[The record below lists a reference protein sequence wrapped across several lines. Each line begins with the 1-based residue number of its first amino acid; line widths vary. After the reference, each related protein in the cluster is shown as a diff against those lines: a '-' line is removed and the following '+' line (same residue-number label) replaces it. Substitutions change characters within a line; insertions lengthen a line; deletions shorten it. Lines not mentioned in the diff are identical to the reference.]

1 MLRDNG
7 AEAVVIDG
15 GVIAE
20 KVREHWPQGAD
31 KVLELVGTLTLLD
44 SLQSVAPGG
53 IVCMTGMVGNQWE
66 LDRFSPMG
74 AIPTS
79 VKLTTYSGGSGD
91 FAQTPLQN
99 FVDALEKKQ
108 TSVRLGPV
116 FYIDDIVKA
125 HQTMEEN
132 KAFGKIVVLTTR
144 P

>member
-79 VKLTTYSGGSGD
+79 VKLTTYSGGSSD

>member
-1 MLRDNG
+1 MLRANG
-7 AEAVVIDG
+7 ADEVVIDSG
-15 GVIAE
+15 LIAG
-20 KVREHWPQGAD
+20 KVREHWPEGAN

-44 SLQSVAPGG
+44 SLQCAAPGG

-116 FYIDDIVKA
+116 FYIDDIVEA

-132 KAFGKIVVLTTR
+132 KAFGKIVVLTAR